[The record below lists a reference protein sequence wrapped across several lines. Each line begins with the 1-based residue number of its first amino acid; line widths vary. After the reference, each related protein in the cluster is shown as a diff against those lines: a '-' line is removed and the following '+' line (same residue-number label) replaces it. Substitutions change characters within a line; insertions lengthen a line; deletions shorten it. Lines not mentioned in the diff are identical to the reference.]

1 MAFKLD
7 TTAIPTQNAVQET
20 KDLKY
25 ETEVK
30 WTIDQK
36 RKNQYA
42 GYLRSQRKK
51 WSLCTRGNN

>member
-7 TTAIPTQNAVQET
+7 TTATPTQNAAQEN

-30 WTIDQK
+30 WTIDWK

-51 WSLCTRGNN
+51 